1 LHLTAAVKKI
11 CDFFGQSKSNDFDSQ
26 RKKWNTATLLKK
38 VLEGAESKGAETELV
53 NLYDLDFKGCKSC
66 FSCKTKGSKSYGKC
80 AVKDD
85 LTPILERIEE
95 ADAVILGSPIYLGTV
110 TGEMRSLME
119 RLIFPYLTYTDPI
132 QSLFPKKIHSAF
144 IYTMNIAEEQIES
157 YGYTTHFN
165 TNENYLRLIFGEAE
179 SLFSYDTYQFR
190 DYSKVL
196 ATRFDEKRKVKR
208 RKEVFPEDC
217 QKAFEMG
224 IRFAKNE

>member
-1 LHLTAAVKKI
+1 MRVIA
-11 CDFFGQSKSNDFDSQ
+11 FNGSP

-38 VLEGAESKGAETELV
+38 FLEGAESQGAETELI
-53 NLYDLDFKGCKSC
+53 NLYDLNFKGCKSC
-66 FSCKTKGSKSYGKC
+66 FSCKTKGSKSYGRC

-85 LTPILERIEE
+85 LTPILKRIEE

-110 TGEMRSLME
+110 TGEMRSLIE
-119 RLIFPYLTYTDPI
+119 RLVFPYLTYTEPI
-132 QSLFPKKIHSAF
+132 KSLFPKKIHSAF
-144 IYTMNIAEEQIES
+144 VYTMNISEEQIEE

-196 ATRFDEKRKVKR
+196 ADRFDEKKKAKR

-217 QKAFEMG
+217 KRAFEMG
-224 IRFAKNE
+224 ARFAGGNDK